1 MLSARFSAPL
11 TSIRSGPISIYV
23 YGRFGAEHFASFAA
37 ELDGELVG
45 SNFAPRWGSVG
56 FFGPLSTRTD
66 LWNRGIAQPLV
77 KAVSDAF
84 NEWGISH
91 AGLCTFPQSTKHL
104 WLYQKFGFY
113 PRYLTPIMAAPAPT
127 AIVTDDDRRSR
138 YSGLAPTQRHQ
149 AEAAIRELCEELFPG
164 LDLSA
169 EIRTCTLRNH
179 GDTPLRWERDSKLA
193 GFAICRWGP
202 ASEAGP
208 GCLYVKSARCGRA
221 PVPMSA
227 LPPCSTPVAP
237 WPDLPAWK
245 GCSRVSISH
254 AKRPTN

>member
-45 SNFAPRWGSVG
+45 SNFATRWGSVG

-84 NEWGISH
+84 NEWGISD

-138 YSGLAPTQRHQ
+138 YSGLARRNG
-149 AEAAIRELCEELFPG
+149 IRP
-164 LDLSA
+164 
-169 EIRTCTLRNH
+169 
-179 GDTPLRWERDSKLA
+179 
-193 GFAICRWGP
+193 
-202 ASEAGP
+202 
-208 GCLYVKSARCGRA
+208 
-221 PVPMSA
+221 
-227 LPPCSTPVAP
+227 
-237 WPDLPAWK
+237 
-245 GCSRVSISH
+245 
-254 AKRPTN
+254 RPR